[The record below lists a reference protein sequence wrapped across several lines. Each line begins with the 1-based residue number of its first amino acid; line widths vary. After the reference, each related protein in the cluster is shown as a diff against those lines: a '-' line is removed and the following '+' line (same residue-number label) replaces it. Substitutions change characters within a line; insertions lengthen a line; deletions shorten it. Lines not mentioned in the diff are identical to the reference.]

1 MSGRLAVEV
10 IPYALP
16 FRKTY
21 TAAAGSIPER
31 ELVLLKIRDEEGI
44 EGLGEAVPLS
54 LRGGADLRSVISAL
68 EGWSDRIGQGSTDP
82 PEGPAPARCAV
93 ATALADLEAK
103 RLGIP
108 LHQLLGDGAGQ
119 REVRCNATIGA
130 GDPAEVAERAGQ
142 LADQGFKR
150 IKLKVGLPG
159 DVETVMAV
167 RREVGHRVWIRLDA
181 NGAWSPDEALSF
193 VERIGPEGIELLEQ
207 PTPNLD
213 GLAAVRASAGIAVV
227 ADESVSTPEEALRAA
242 RMEAC
247 DAATVKISKVG
258 GLDGRLGGHLP
269 LYLSSALD
277 GPVGIAAAGHLA
289 KTMPAE
295 GPTGP
300 VFHGLA
306 TAGLFDGTVAEVE
319 AQMDGEIL
327 RLPEGPGVGV
337 ELDQGA
343 LERFRL

>member
-1 MSGRLAVEV
+1 MSVRLAVEV

-21 TAAAGSIPER
+21 TAAPGSIRRR
-31 ELVLLKIRDEEGI
+31 ELVLLRIRDEDGL

-54 LRGGADLRSVISAL
+54 LRGGAGLEAVVSAL
-68 EGWSDRIGQGSTDP
+68 EGWGALAGQGSSDP
-82 PEGPAPARCAV
+82 PEAPPPARCAV

-108 LHQLLGDGAGQ
+108 LHQLLGDGAGTT
-119 REVRCNATIGA
+119 EVRCNATVG
-130 GDPAEVAERAGQ
+130 GGEPGEVAGRAGE
-142 LADQGFKR
+142 LAGQGFSR
-150 IKLKVGLPG
+150 VKLKVGLPG
-159 DVETVMAV
+159 DEEAVEAV
-167 RREVGHRVWIRLDA
+167 RGEVGDGVRLRLDA
-181 NGAWSPDEALSF
+181 NGAWTPEEALAF

-207 PTPNLD
+207 PTPDLA
-213 GLAAVRASAGIAVV
+213 GLAAVRASTGIAVV
-227 ADESVSTPEEALRAA
+227 ADESVSTPEEALTAA

-258 GLDGRLGGHLP
+258 GLDGTLGGHLP

-289 KTMPAE
+289 TTMPVD

-306 TAGLFDGTVAEVE
+306 TAALFDGTIATVE
-319 AQMDGEIL
+319 ARMDGEIL
-327 RLPEGPGVGV
+327 RLPGGPGIGV
-337 ELDQGA
+337 ELDHSA

>member
-1 MSGRLAVEV
+1 MSPRLAVEV

-21 TAAAGSIPER
+21 TAAPGSIRQR
-31 ELVLLKIRDEEGI
+31 ELVLLKLRDQDGL

-54 LRGGADLRSVISAL
+54 LRGGADLSGVVAAL
-68 EGWSDRIGQGSTDP
+68 EDWGAQAKQGSAGP
-82 PEGPAPARCAV
+82 PEGPPPARCAV

-103 RLGIP
+103 RLGVP
-108 LHQLLGDGAGQ
+108 LHQLLAGSGGEQ
-119 REVRCNATIGA
+119 EVRCNATIGA
-130 GDPAEVAERAGQ
+130 GGPAEVAERAGE
-142 LADQGFKR
+142 LANQGFTR
-150 IKLKVGLPG
+150 VKLKVGLPG
-159 DVETVMAV
+159 DREAVEAV
-167 RREVGHRVWIRLDA
+167 RREVGDRVLLRLDA
-181 NGAWSPDEALSF
+181 NGAWTPEEALAF
-193 VERIGPEGIELLEQ
+193 VERIGPEGVELLEQ
-207 PTPNLD
+207 PTPDLA
-213 GLAAVRASAGIAVV
+213 GMAAVRSSAGIAIV
-227 ADESVSTPEEALRAA
+227 ADESVSTPGEALAAA
-242 RMEAC
+242 RMKAC

-258 GLDGRLGGHLP
+258 GLDGTLGGHLP

-289 KTMPAE
+289 ATMPTE

-306 TAGLFDGTVAEVE
+306 TAGLFDGTIATVE
-319 AQMDGEIL
+319 AWMDREIL

-337 ELDQGA
+337 ELDQAA

>member
-1 MSGRLAVEV
+1 MSVRLAVEV

-21 TAAAGSIPER
+21 TAAPGSIRRR
-31 ELVLLKIRDEEGI
+31 ELVLLRIRDEDGL
-44 EGLGEAVPLS
+44 EGLGDAVPLS
-54 LRGGADLRSVISAL
+54 LRGGVGLETVVSAL
-68 EGWSDRIGQGSTDP
+68 EEWGTQADQGLADP
-82 PEGPAPARCAV
+82 PEGPPPARCAV
-93 ATALADLEAK
+93 TTALADLEAK

-108 LHQLLGDGAGQ
+108 LHQLLGSRAEPQ
-119 REVRCNATIGA
+119 EVRCNATVGA
-130 GDPAEVAERAGQ
+130 GEPDEVAGRAGE
-142 LADQGFKR
+142 LAAQGFSR

-159 DVETVMAV
+159 DEEAVEAA
-167 RREVGHRVWIRLDA
+167 RREVGDGVQLRLDA
-181 NGAWSPDEALSF
+181 NGAWTPEEALTF

-207 PTPNLD
+207 PTPDLA
-213 GLAAVRASAGIAVV
+213 GLAAVRAQAGIAVV
-227 ADESVSTPEEALRAA
+227 ADESVSTPEEALAAA

-258 GLDGRLGGHLP
+258 GLDGALGGHLP

-289 KTMPAE
+289 TTMPAE

-306 TAGLFDGTVAEVE
+306 TASLFDGTIATVE
-319 AQMDGEIL
+319 ARMDGEIL
-327 RLPEGPGVGV
+327 RLPGGPGIGV
-337 ELDQGA
+337 ELDHSA